1 MGGFNHFGHGIHGI
15 PDEKDL
21 KWPCIEHGDRTQDIC
36 YVHFLYDYSSHIFS
50 TGFSTMKAPNLTT
63 EQWDSIIEQYTEIIV
78 DGMEW
83 KDMHRFVYDSIHRDL
98 SELQSRQ
105 DLCDDIQYTFDQEL
119 LEELVDNVT
128 TDTQPVDTS
137 TYTYG
142 LSEGET
148 LSFPVHKKS
157 SWLAVPIHRVS
168 TILPMVGIFVYYR
181 GMNKSNLQE
190 FFPSLLQKGYSVR
203 EINESCKRHQERV
216 APDWFNGTYA
226 EYMDEMHELF
236 NGLWAHSIMKQ
247 SLKQFTRIWL

>member
-1 MGGFNHFGHGIHGI
+1 
-15 PDEKDL
+15 
-21 KWPCIEHGDRTQDIC
+21 
-36 YVHFLYDYSSHIFS
+36 
-50 TGFSTMKAPNLTT
+50 MKAPNLTT

-78 DGMEW
+78 DGMDW
-83 KDMHRFVYDSIHRDL
+83 KDMHRFVYDTIHRDL

-226 EYMDEMHELF
+226 EYMDEMHEFL
-236 NGLWAHSIMKQ
+236 NGI
-247 SLKQFTRIWL
+247 